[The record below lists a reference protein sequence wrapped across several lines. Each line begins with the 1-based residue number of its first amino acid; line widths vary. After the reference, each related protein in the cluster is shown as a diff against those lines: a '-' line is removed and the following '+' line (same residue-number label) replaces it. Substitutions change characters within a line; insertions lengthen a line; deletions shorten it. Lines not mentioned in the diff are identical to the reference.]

1 MMRRTDGDAAL
12 SQPAGASDGADEDQD
27 QHTADGSGDQVQQ
40 AKAAQGYFP
49 ELLASNPN
57 IDEGLRALLRLCRET
72 VVRLSKTASPLVR
85 DPIWSWIPCA
95 GVVSSLTR
103 SRLQPKMTAV

>member
-1 MMRRTDGDAAL
+1 MAQMKIKISTL
-12 SQPAGASDGADEDQD
+12 LMEAGISYNKQRL
-27 QHTADGSGDQVQQ
+27 HKV
-40 AKAAQGYFP
+40 GYFG

-72 VVRLSKTASPLVR
+72 VVRLSKTESPLVR